1 MPNLPLSLYPGA
13 TDTSLTESLRDDVHC
28 SLCRKL
34 GKLTGPL
41 LFQGDQG
48 FPDEDKE
55 SEKSDANSQT
65 LEPQLKEG
73 RQVVAIF
80 SYEAT
85 QPEDLEFLEGD
96 IIQVVSMGKCCSW
109 IIDINVHV
117 SRNKGQRQKTSLT

>member
-1 MPNLPLSLYPGA
+1 MMFTA
-13 TDTSLTESLRDDVHC
+13 QEV
-28 SLCRKL
+28 L

-48 FPDEDKE
+48 FPDEPKE

-65 LEPQLKEG
+65 SEPQLKEG
-73 RQVVAIF
+73 SQVVAIF

-96 IIQVVSMGKCCSW
+96 VIQVLSKGKCYS
-109 IIDINVHV
+109 
-117 SRNKGQRQKTSLT
+117 